1 MGAIRR
7 SRSVALA
14 IALALLAPLL
24 GAAPVYGASSSF
36 TGGATDTVLFV
47 PNDHTPI
54 GFRFKAPAASG
65 LAASTQYN
73 VKVRF
78 TVGTSPS
85 PDTNRG
91 MTWNGTTH
99 EWVPDLGGSNWDD
112 FPVITTA
119 SDGSI
124 TEGWLFAK
132 FADETASGDYHV
144 MVSLSEVGNI
154 GAINS
159 SVVPTVT
166 VMAMESEGAW
176 VHNSTAVSG
185 TLAGR
190 RSECTSETS
199 SSVIYALG
207 KTELDLVDSDSNRIV
222 DDEDYGPAGAAG
234 DFRHA
239 VPVGMTFNMLLIK
252 TTTYASA
259 QKITVPD
266 TDIALNAADMVAPTA
281 PASLLVT
288 AGSYKNTLS
297 WGAATDGGGSGIAGY
312 RVYRWTASPS
322 DAYTMPR
329 EVVTS
334 TVPAVTSFEDT
345 DVDRGVQYF
354 YEVRAI
360 DASTNVGPRSES
372 GSGIPFGEPTTER
385 TFGSDRYATALAI
398 SAATFA
404 PSSVTTAVVATGK
417 DFPDAL
423 SASGLAGAYSSP
435 VLLVGNSVTAS
446 LTAELDRLGV
456 TDVVI
461 IGGEKA
467 VSASIATALD
477 ADYTVDRVFGADRYA
492 TAAAVAERI
501 VQVTGGNHDAFFAR
515 GDNFADAL
523 AVSPFA
529 YGQTTP
535 VLLVRTGSV
544 PSATSGAISSLGI
557 TSGVIA
563 GSTSAV
569 SAGVMTTLNGMLSGT
584 IERVGGPTRYDTARA
599 VADFGVDMGWGDY
612 SYVGLATGLNYP
624 DALGGCAA
632 TSQNGG
638 VLLLTAPTALSAP
651 AASAITANKATIDV
665 VEFYGSARALSES
678 VFDAVELLLQ

>member
-1 MGAIRR
+1 M
-7 SRSVALA
+7 VLV
-14 IALALLAPLL
+14 LVLVMALLAPLV
-24 GAAPVYGASSSF
+24 GAAPVSAVPGSF
-36 TGGATDTVLFV
+36 VGGPTDTVLFV

-54 GFRFKAPAASG
+54 AFRFKATAPSG

-78 TVGTSPS
+78 TVDTSPS
-85 PDTNRG
+85 TNTNRG
-91 MTWNGTTH
+91 MTWNGTTRK
-99 EWVPDLGGSNWDD
+99 WVPDLGGANWSDY
-112 FPVITTA
+112 PLITTNPD
-119 SDGSI
+119 SSI
-124 TEGWLFAK
+124 TEGWVTAK
-132 FADETASGDYHV
+132 FADENVSGDYHV
-144 MVSLSEVGNI
+144 MISLSEVGST

-159 SVVPTVT
+159 TVVPAVT
-166 VMAMESEGAW
+166 IMSMETDGAW
-176 VHNSTAVSG
+176 VHNG
-185 TLAGR
+185 TVVGGSFAAK

-199 SSVIYALG
+199 SGVVYSLG
-207 KTELDLVDSDSNRIV
+207 KTELDLVDSDSNSTV
-222 DDEDYGPAGAAG
+222 DDEDYGPTGAAA

-239 VPVGMTFNMLLIK
+239 VPVGMNFNMLLSK
-252 TTTYASA
+252 TTTYASS

-288 AGSYKNTLS
+288 PDSYKNTVT
-297 WGAATDGGGSGIAGY
+297 WGAASDGGGSGIAGY

-322 DAYTMPR
+322 PAYTMSR
-329 EVVTS
+329 QVVTS
-334 TVPAVTSFEDT
+334 TVPAVMSFEDL
-345 DVDRGVQYF
+345 DVDRGVEYF
-354 YEVRAI
+354 YEVRAV
-360 DASTNVGPRSES
+360 DASTNVGPRSAQ
-372 GSGIPFGEPTTER
+372 GSGIPIGEPVAER
-385 TFGSDRYATALAI
+385 TSGSDRYATALAI

-461 IGGEKA
+461 VGGEKA
-467 VSASIATALD
+467 VSASIEMALD
-477 ADYTVDRVFGADRYA
+477 ADYTVRRVFGADRYA
-492 TAAAVAERI
+492 TAAAVAARI

-535 VLLVRTGSV
+535 VLLVRTDGV
-544 PSATSGAISSLGI
+544 PSATSGAISSLNI
-557 TSGVIA
+557 TSGIIV
-563 GSTSAV
+563 GSTAAV
-569 SAGVMTTLNGMLSGT
+569 SAGVMSSLNGMLTGT
-584 IERVGGPTRYDTARA
+584 IERIGGTTRYETARL
-599 VADFGVDMGWGDY
+599 VADYGVDMGWGDY

-624 DALGGCAA
+624 DALGGSAA
-632 TSQNGG
+632 TAQSGG

-651 AASAITANKATIDV
+651 VASAITANKSSIDV
-665 VEFYGSARALSES
+665 VEVYGGVSAVSAG